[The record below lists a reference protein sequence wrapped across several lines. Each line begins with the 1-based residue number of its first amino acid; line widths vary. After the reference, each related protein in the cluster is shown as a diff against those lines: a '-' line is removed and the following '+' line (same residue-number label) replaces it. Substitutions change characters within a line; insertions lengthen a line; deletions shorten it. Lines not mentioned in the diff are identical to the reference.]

1 MIDRDFSDWQV
12 SFPAYHSS
20 MVVYFKQSINV
31 NVNVNGRDGEKI
43 LDVIIQKKK

>member
-20 MVVYFKQSINV
+20 MVVYFKQSV
-31 NVNVNGRDGEKI
+31 NARDAEKI
-43 LDVIIQKKK
+43 LDVVIQKKK

>member
-31 NVNVNGRDGEKI
+31 NVNGRDGEKI

>member
-20 MVVYFKQSINV
+20 MVVYFKQS
-31 NVNVNGRDGEKI
+31 VNGRDGEKI
-43 LDVIIQKKK
+43 LDIVIQKKK